1 MAEENRARFL
11 GRYIVIDPDIC
22 HGEPTFRGTRVMVKH
37 VLEQVVDGMSWD
49 AIVQEWRGSVSKDAI
64 AEAVQLASKAF
75 LDHAPEYVAP
85 EYVLKRVAYSAI
97 LNLTPL
103 PSAWAK

>member
-1 MAEENRARFL
+1 MAKTKKARFL
-11 GRYIVIDPDIC
+11 GRYIVIDPNIC

-37 VLEQVVDGMSWD
+37 VLEQVIEGMSWD

-75 LDHAPEYVAP
+75 LEHAPEYVAQ
-85 EYVLKRVAYSAI
+85 EYVLQRVPA
-97 LNLTPL
+97 
-103 PSAWAK
+103 